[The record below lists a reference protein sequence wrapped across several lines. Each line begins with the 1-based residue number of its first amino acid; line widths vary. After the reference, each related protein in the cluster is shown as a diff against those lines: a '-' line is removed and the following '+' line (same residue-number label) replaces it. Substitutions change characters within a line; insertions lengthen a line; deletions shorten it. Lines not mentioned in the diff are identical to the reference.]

1 MKPIVNYTI
10 AATRERH
17 SADQNVIRR
26 LRFTLAMMAAG
37 AAALSLVGCSDESF
51 MSQAPQYPES
61 GMVMAFGAKINQESQ
76 SRADESGFAD
86 GDRMGIFVVDYE
98 EGAPG
103 QLLVMGNRANNTRL
117 TFNAESNTWQSNA
130 DIYWRDDQTPVDVYG
145 YYPYDNGLGDVD
157 TYSFEVSSTQDVA
170 GTDGDMG
177 HYEAS
182 DFLWAKAS
190 HAMPGERINLS
201 YSHRMAGVRV
211 ILQEGDGFASGE
223 WDKLKKQVSVDNTC
237 RMAHIDLSTGY
248 VTATG
253 DFDRNVTMAE
263 TDAGYRAVVV
273 PQSVDNGKSII
284 GITIDGIASNFV
296 REGGMTYTSGKL
308 HTFTI
313 KVDKTSMSGDY
324 ELTLV
329 DESISTWIAD
339 NLSHDFEANSY
350 IVVHV
355 EKAGTLKSV
364 ITEMGIDKATL
375 KNLKITGQLTDEDFY
390 FMRDE
395 MPVLSAVN
403 LSEVKLV
410 QCASDNINN
419 NPVNPKDNCLPWR
432 AFSAKQTLRRLILPE
447 TVEILGPSCLNGL
460 QLTSTLVIPNSV
472 LRIEDS
478 ALYGIG
484 DGGAIEMPDNVK
496 FIGNSAFSGCKALIN
511 LNLPNSLDSI
521 GEWAFREA
529 SNVTGNFALPPN
541 LKFIGTFAFSGCGHD
556 LTGEIVIPDNITEI
570 PDGAFEAMGF
580 SNGTILK
587 FHDGVKR
594 INQYAFSELRF
605 NTEVNIPD
613 GVSYIGTSAFWKCK
627 FAGGVNIPKNI
638 AYLGTAAFGYSNYSG
653 KLSYPEAFEYA
664 VGSGNVPYP
673 GGMGFGGAF
682 VGSEIDSL
690 VLSNNVLQINGGA
703 FEQCR
708 ELRYVSIGKNVGSIA
723 YRAFLNCS
731 QLSHIVCLA
740 PEPPSVESSDVFAG
754 VPIDR
759 VILEVPEASI
769 GAYKNS
775 TVWGQFRNIT
785 ANRELTF
792 SIHDIKCLNGGVE
805 QSGIIQAES
814 DWTVTELPSWVH
826 LSTTSGTGKDEIVVT
841 VDPLTKGR
849 GTRSGRIVFTL
860 TGKSYTFTTDIVQYD
875 YAYGEDEL
883 IALKTASGP
892 GRPVEIF
899 IVGDG
904 FGAESIVN
912 GTYMKV
918 MREQIE
924 YLMAIEPYKSYA
936 DYFTVRTAIACSPD
950 DGTGDAFNV
959 RRSRLG
965 TNGVNTD
972 VPTLS
977 SYVGKL
983 FPGGLSDVLII
994 VVSNY
999 QSFSG
1004 EAVDAEGGNNIV
1016 TISLTDGAYPYDQ
1029 RGLVQHYAGGQGF
1042 GGLGVESITH
1052 FEFMLGCECPL
1063 CNSLVEFYKHKAI
1076 GKFENLTMSAKMSE
1090 APWAPF
1096 IFHEKYSS
1104 IVDMYEGGYNHARGV
1119 WRSETNSV
1127 MNTYIPYYNTISRYA
1142 IYKEI
1147 MRRAGLSASLDD
1159 FIAND
1164 KIELP

>member
-10 AATRERH
+10 AATKERH

-130 DIYWRDDQTPVDVYG
+130 EIYWRDDQTPVDVYG

-223 WDKLKKQVSVDNTC
+223 WNKLKKQVSVDNTC

-253 DFDRNVTMAE
+253 DFDRHVTMAE

-339 NLSHDFEANSY
+339 DLSHDFEANSY

-355 EKAGTLKSV
+355 EKAGTLKTV

-403 LSEVKLV
+403 LSEVQTVDCDGEWKSTRYEKL
-410 QCASDNINN
+410 DNVI
-419 NPVNPKDNCLPWR
+419 PKKAFQQKESLRRIVLPSKITSILEFAFDGVRFTSSVIIPDCVTNIGPQAFRDVKGEYSLHLPLGLQKVGTSAFANCQMEIDCNFTEGLLEIGMNAFYDSNMTGVFHLPSTVISLGYQ
-432 AFSAKQTLRRLILPE
+432 AFSY
-447 TVEILGPSCLNGL
+447 C
-460 QLTSTLVIPNSV
+460 
-472 LRIEDS
+472 
-478 ALYGIG
+478 
-484 DGGAIEMPDNVK
+484 
-496 FIGNSAFSGCKALIN
+496 
-511 LNLPNSLDSI
+511 
-521 GEWAFREA
+521 
-529 SNVTGNFALPPN
+529 GNF
-541 LKFIGTFAFSGCGHD
+541 D
-556 LTGEIVIPDNITEI
+556 TGEIVIPESITEI
-570 PDGAFEAMGF
+570 PESCF
-580 SNGTILK
+580 SNMVFRNGVRLAFHEGVRKINKNAFLGLK
-587 FHDGVKR
+587 FNETVNFPSRLGHIGDF
-594 INQYAFSELRF
+594 AFSDCEFVGDLKL
-605 NTEVNIPD
+605 PD
-613 GVSYIGTSAFWKCK
+613 
-627 FAGGVNIPKNI
+627 NL
-638 AYLGTAAFGYSNYSG
+638 AYLGIGAFKSTNIEGHIDFPDNIDAISGNWNGYNFNDSGPFSATNISSVTIGNNIEQIGALAFFECKDLKEVEIGANVTYIDKYAFGYCENL
-653 KLSYPEAFEYA
+653 KTVRCLSSEPPVMSSYHP
-664 VGSGNVPYP
+664 
-673 GGMGFGGAF
+673 FGGCSANTL
-682 VGSEIDSL
+682 IL
-690 VLSNNVLQINGGA
+690 VPEHAVDAYRRASGWSSFNNISA
-703 FEQCR
+703 YR
-708 ELRYVSIGKNVGSIA
+708 EL
-723 YRAFLNCS
+723 
-731 QLSHIVCLA
+731 
-740 PEPPSVESSDVFAG
+740 
-754 VPIDR
+754 
-759 VILEVPEASI
+759 
-769 GAYKNS
+769 
-775 TVWGQFRNIT
+775 NI
-785 ANRELTF
+785 NLTE
-792 SIHDIKCLNGGVE
+792 IKCLNAGCVRKALLRSEGSWSVV
-805 QSGIIQAES
+805 SIP
-814 DWTVTELPSWVH
+814 DWITLDK
-826 LSTTSGTGKDEIVVT
+826 TSGDKDSDISIT
-841 VDPLTKGR
+841 VKPLAQGSGNR
-849 GTRSGRIVFTL
+849 EGTVELQLDGTEYTTYFTV
-860 TGKSYTFTTDIVQYD
+860 IQYD
-875 YAYGEDEL
+875 YQYAEDEPVVL
-883 IALKTASGP
+883 QTATSP
-892 GRPVEIF
+892 GVPINVF

-904 FGAESIVN
+904 FDA
-912 GTYMKV
+912 
-918 MREQIE
+918 EQIASGKYIAEMKSQME
-924 YLMAIEPYKSYA
+924 YLLSIEPYKTYR
-936 DYFTVRTAIACSPD
+936 DYFTVRTSIACSSD
-950 DGTGDAFNV
+950 SKSLYGV
-959 RRSRLG
+959 SRLG
-965 TNGVNTD
+965 TDGLDVNEGVLKEYVESVSGQKSENTL
-972 VPTLS
+972 V
-977 SYVGKL
+977 
-983 FPGGLSDVLII
+983 VLL
-994 VVSNY
+994 SNY
-999 QSFSG
+999 ASFSG
-1004 EAVDAEGGNNIV
+1004 KDGILSNGMRYAVVGRTSG
-1016 TISLTDGAYPYDQ
+1016 TYPYDQ
-1029 RGLVQHYAGGQGF
+1029 RGLIQRYAGGQAF
-1042 GGLGVESITH
+1042 AGLASEGVTH
-1052 FEFMLGCECPL
+1052 YEFISSCKCPY
-1063 CNSLVEFYKHKAI
+1063 CNAMGEFVGQKWA
-1076 GKFENLTMSAKMSE
+1076 GRFENLTMSAKMSE

-1119 WRSETNSV
+1119 WRSETSSV
-1127 MNTYIPYYNTISRYA
+1127 MSTYISYYNTISRYA

>member
-1 MKPIVNYTI
+1 MDEKNMKPIVNYTI

-37 AAALSLVGCSDESF
+37 AVALSLVGCSDESF

-98 EGAPG
+98 EGVPG

-157 TYSFEVSSTQDVA
+157 SYSFEVSSTQDVA

-237 RMAHIDLSTGY
+237 RTAHIDLSTGY

-253 DFDRNVTMAE
+253 SFDRNVTMGE

-313 KVDKTSMSGDY
+313 KVDKTSMTGDY

-339 NLSHDFEANSY
+339 DLSHDFEANSY

-375 KNLKITGQLTDEDFY
+375 KNLKITGQLTTEDFY

-395 MPVLSAVN
+395 MLMLSAVN

-410 QCASDNINN
+410 QCASDHINDD
-419 NPVNPKDNCLPWR
+419 PVDFKDNCLPWR
-432 AFSAKQTLRRLILPE
+432 AFYAKQTLRRLILPK
-447 TVEILGPSCLNGL
+447 TVEILAPDCLRDL
-460 QLTSTLVIPNSV
+460 QLTSTLTLPESV
-472 LRIEDS
+472 LILGDHSIASMGDQCTIILPDKIKRIENAAFARCNAHID
-478 ALYGIG
+478 LKLPETLDVIG
-484 DGGAIEMPDNVK
+484 P
-496 FIGNSAFSGCKALIN
+496 
-511 LNLPNSLDSI
+511 
-521 GEWAFREA
+521 WAFMDAR
-529 SNVTGNFALPPN
+529 NVTGHFALPSK
-541 LKFIGTFAFSGCGHD
+541 LTELGREAFESCGHD
-556 LTGEIVIPDNITEI
+556 LTGDIVIPESIKEI
-570 PDGAFEAMGF
+570 PSVAFSSMGF
-580 SNGTILK
+580 KNGTNVIM
-587 FHDGVKR
+587 HSGVKR
-594 INQYAFSELRF
+594 INDAAFQGLSF
-605 NTEVNIPD
+605 NSVVNIPNSVTYID
-613 GVSYIGTSAFWKCK
+613 GGAFCFCR
-627 FAGGVNIPKNI
+627 FAGGVYIPEGVVYIGN
-638 AYLGTAAFGYSNYSG
+638 TVFSETNYSG
-653 KLSYPEAFEYA
+653 RLDYPESIESIENSF
-664 VGSGNVPYP
+664 SR
-673 GGMGFGGAF
+673 
-682 VGSEIDSL
+682 SQIDSL
-690 VLSNNVLQINGGA
+690 VLSDNVLQINSAA
-703 FEQCR
+703 FESCN
-708 ELRYVSIGKNVGSIA
+708 ELRYVSIGKNVGFIGR
-723 YRAFLNCS
+723 RAFRDCPQMS
-731 QLSHIVCLA
+731 MMVCFSK
-740 PEPPSVESSDVFAG
+740 EPPKIENDDVFDG
-754 VPIDR
+754 IPMDR
-759 VILEVPEASI
+759 VILEVPEQSVV
-769 GAYKNS
+769 AYRNAAGWK
-775 TVWGQFRNIT
+775 QFRNIS
-785 ANRELTF
+785 AHRELAF
-792 SIHDIKCLNGGVE
+792 NISQIKCLNNGTEQIGV
-805 QSGIIQAES
+805 IRAES
-814 DWTVTELPSWVH
+814 EWEVTESPSWVH
-826 LSTTSGTGKDEIVVT
+826 LSTTSGSGKDEIVVT
-841 VDPLTKGR
+841 VDPLMKGR
-849 GTRSGRIVFTL
+849 GTRSGSIVFAL
-860 TGKSYTFTTDIVQYD
+860 KGKAYTFTTDVVQYD
-875 YAYGEDEL
+875 YSYGEDEL
-883 IALKTASGP
+883 ISLKTASGP
-892 GRPVEIF
+892 GRPVDIF

-918 MREQIE
+918 MREQIDH
-924 YLMAIEPYKSYA
+924 LMAIEPYKSYA
-936 DYFTVRTAIACSPD
+936 DYFTVSTAIACSPD
-950 DGTGDAFNV
+950 DGTGDVINV

-965 TNGVNTD
+965 TNGVTAD

-977 SYVGKL
+977 SYVEKL
-983 FPGGLSDVLII
+983 FPGGLSDALVI

-1004 EAVDAEGGNNIV
+1004 MAVDTEDGKNIV
-1016 TISLTDGAYPYDQ
+1016 TISLTDGSYPYDQ

-1042 GGLGVESITH
+1042 AGLGVEGVNH
-1052 FEFMLGCECPL
+1052 FEFINGCQCSG
-1063 CNSLVEFYKHKAI
+1063 CNAMNEYNSKKAN
-1076 GKFENLTMSAKMSE
+1076 GKFENLVTSGKMSE